1 MKPNVLLL
9 ISLCANGNIFLIS
22 TVWLVGIVILS
33 VPESSKGRRYFLVK
47 FLLFL
52 YPQ

>member
-9 ISLCANGNIFLIS
+9 ISLYANGNIFLIS
-22 TVWLVGIVILS
+22 TVLFGIVILS